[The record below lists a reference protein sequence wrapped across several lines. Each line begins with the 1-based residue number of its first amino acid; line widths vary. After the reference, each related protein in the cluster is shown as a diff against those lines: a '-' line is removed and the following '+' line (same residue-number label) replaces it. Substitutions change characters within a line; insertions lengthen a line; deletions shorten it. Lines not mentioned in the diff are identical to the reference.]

1 MIEFAV
7 GFFAWLASTWIP
19 AFVGLLVIV
28 WASKIVKSRY
38 LTAFALGI
46 FLWFFVD
53 TIQGSALLD
62 VNAGFTGGAAQVA
75 AVGLFIIGVLSV
87 FWIDRRRGLFSSEST
102 MVTVSVAI
110 PLLAAA
116 AIGIHGLGEGAAF
129 GATAYSTS
137 STSLLDAFGGASA
150 GVAYLL
156 HKGLEPMMAAACY
169 CAYTNRT
176 ASGIKGQLKDVF
188 LLSLVFVL
196 PSLIGAA
203 VGYFIMGPA
212 TGFLAGF
219 DATYFF
225 ALGTGTSIYAAL
237 RLSRPLFRSGETVT
251 SEESI
256 RIVAPIL
263 LGFLAIY
270 FAALF
275 HS

>member
-1 MIEFAV
+1 MIDFAMS
-7 GFFAWLASTWIP
+7 FLAWTATTWIP
-19 AFVGLLVIV
+19 AFIGLLVIV
-28 WASKIVKSRY
+28 WAGRFVKSRY
-38 LTAFALGI
+38 VAAFALGI

-62 VNAGFTGGAAQVA
+62 VNAGFTGGAGQVA
-75 AVGLFIIGVLSV
+75 AVVLFIIGVLSV
-87 FWIDRRRGLFSSEST
+87 FWIDRRRGLFSAEST
-102 MVTVSVAI
+102 VATVSLAI
-110 PLLAAA
+110 PLVVAV

-137 STSLLDAFGGASA
+137 STSLLDAFGGVSA

-169 CAYTNRT
+169 CVYTNRKG
-176 ASGIKGQLKDVF
+176 SGTKGLLKDVF

-196 PSLIGAA
+196 PSLVGSI

-219 DATYFF
+219 DTTYFF

-237 RLSRPLFRSGETVT
+237 RLSRPLFRPGDSGISVDP
-251 SEESI
+251 I
-256 RIVAPIL
+256 RIAIPLVV
-263 LGFLAIY
+263 GFLVIY

>member
-7 GFFAWLASTWIP
+7 GFIAWLASTWIP

-28 WASKIVKSRY
+28 WASQIVKPRY

-196 PSLIGAA
+196 PSLLGAA

-251 SEESI
+251 SEDSI

>member
-1 MIEFAV
+1 MA
-7 GFFAWLASTWIP
+7 
-19 AFVGLLVIV
+19 
-28 WASKIVKSRY
+28 
-38 LTAFALGI
+38 
-46 FLWFFVD
+46 
-53 TIQGSALLD
+53 
-62 VNAGFTGGAAQVA
+62 
-75 AVGLFIIGVLSV
+75 
-87 FWIDRRRGLFSSEST
+87 
-102 MVTVSVAI
+102 TVSVAV
-110 PLLAAA
+110 PLLVAA

-137 STSLLDAFGGASA
+137 STSLLDAFGGVSA

-156 HKGLEPMMAAACY
+156 HKGLESMMVAACY

-176 ASGIKGQLKDVF
+176 ASDIKGQLKDVF

-225 ALGTGTSIYAAL
+225 ALGTGTSIYVAL
-237 RLSRPLFRSGETVT
+237 RLSRPLFRSGESVT
-251 SEESI
+251 SEDSI
-256 RIVAPIL
+256 RIVVPIL

-270 FAALF
+270 IAALF

>member
-1 MIEFAV
+1 MIDFVA
-7 GFFAWLASTWIP
+7 GFLAWTASTWIP
-19 AFVGLLVIV
+19 AFLGLLVIV
-28 WASKIVKSRY
+28 WAGHFVKAKY
-38 LTAFALGI
+38 LAAFALGI

-62 VNAGFTGGAAQVA
+62 VNAGFTGGAGQIA
-75 AVGLFIIGVLSV
+75 AVALFIIGVIAV
-87 FWIDRRRGLFSSEST
+87 FWIDRRRGLFSPESI
-102 MVTVSVAI
+102 VRTVSVAI
-110 PLLAAA
+110 PLLVAG

-137 STSLLDAFGGASA
+137 STSLLDAFGGVSA

-169 CAYTNRT
+169 CVYTNRT
-176 ASGIKGQLKDVF
+176 SSGIKGQLRGLF

-196 PSLIGAA
+196 PSLIGAV
-203 VGYFIMGPA
+203 VGYYVMGPA
-212 TGFLAGF
+212 TGFVAGF
-219 DATYFF
+219 DTTYFF

-237 RLSRPLFRSGETVT
+237 RLSRALFRSEG
-251 SEESI
+251 SI
-256 RIVAPIL
+256 TPEDSIKMGVPIV
-263 LGFLAIY
+263 LGFIAIY

>member
-1 MIEFAV
+1 MIEFAM

-28 WASKIVKSRY
+28 WASQIVKSGY

-102 MVTVSVAI
+102 TATVSVAI
-110 PLLAAA
+110 PLLVAG

-137 STSLLDAFGGASA
+137 STSLLDAFGGVSA

-156 HKGLEPMMAAACY
+156 HKGLEPVMAAACY

-196 PSLIGAA
+196 PSLIGAV

-251 SEESI
+251 SEDSI

>member
-19 AFVGLLVIV
+19 AFVGLLAIV
-28 WASKIVKSRY
+28 WASQIVKSRY

-102 MVTVSVAI
+102 MATVSVTI
-110 PLLAAA
+110 PLLVAA

-129 GATAYSTS
+129 GSTAYSTS
-137 STSLLDAFGGASA
+137 STSLLDAFGGVSA

-176 ASGIKGQLKDVF
+176 VSGIKGQLKDVF

-196 PSLIGAA
+196 PSLLGAA

-251 SEESI
+251 SEDSI

-263 LGFLAIY
+263 LGFLATY

>member
-1 MIEFAV
+1 MIEFAM
-7 GFFAWLASTWIP
+7 GFFAWLASSWIP
-19 AFVGLLVIV
+19 TFVGLLVIV
-28 WASKIVKSRY
+28 WASQNVKSGY

-102 MVTVSVAI
+102 MATGSVAI
-110 PLLAAA
+110 PLLVAA

-137 STSLLDAFGGASA
+137 STSLLDAFGGVSA

-156 HKGLEPMMAAACY
+156 HKGLEPMIAAACY

-225 ALGTGTSIYAAL
+225 ALGTGNSIYAAL

-251 SEESI
+251 SEDSI